1 MRFLLLATLLFAPW
15 VAAQEGKPNP
25 NHAVAIFA
33 GGCFWCMEPP
43 YDQLEGV
50 KETLS
55 GYTGG
60 HLDNPSYEQVTRENT
75 GHYEAVKITY
85 DPDQISFSTLLQVFW
100 RNIDPL
106 DAGGQFC
113 DRGSSYRSAIFY
125 LDEAQRQLAETSKQQ
140 VAKHVEQEVVTELLP
155 AKKFYP
161 AEDYHQN
168 YYQKNPLRYKF
179 YRHRCGRDAR
189 LEELW
194 GNLEGSSGQ

>member
-1 MRFLLLATLLFAPW
+1 MRFLLLAALLFAPW
-15 VAAQEGKPNP
+15 VAAQDDKQNP
-25 NHAVAIFA
+25 DQAIAIFA

-43 YDQLEGV
+43 YDRVEGV
-50 KETLS
+50 QETLS

-60 HLDNPSYEQVTRENT
+60 HVENPSYEQVTRENT

-85 DPDQISFSTLLQVFW
+85 DPDNVSYQTLLDIFW

-113 DRGSSYRSAIFY
+113 DRGNSYRSAVFY
-125 LDEAQRQLAETSKQQ
+125 LDQKQKQLAEASAQQ
-140 VAKHVEQEVVTELLP
+140 VAESLQQPVVTEILP
-155 AKKFYP
+155 AKEFYS

-168 YYQKNPLRYKF
+168 YYQKNPLRYKY
-179 YRHRCGRDAR
+179 YRYRCGRDAR

-194 GNLEGSSGQ
+194 GDQSEASGN